1 MKTFTLATQ
10 SDLQKVA
17 PKIANLLKHNL
28 ILLKGE
34 MGAGKTTFVKYLVKE
49 LIDYELV
56 NSPTFSIINEYVF
69 NESDLIYHM
78 DLYRLE
84 TIDEAL
90 NIGIEEYLD
99 SGRLCIIEWPELILP
114 LLPKDYHLVE
124 IKHLSNEEERSINFI

>member
-1 MKTFTLATQ
+1 MNTFTLKTEA
-10 SDLQKVA
+10 DLQFVVPQIVK
-17 PKIANLLKHNL
+17 LLRENL

-49 LIDYELV
+49 LIDYDLV
-56 NSPTFSIINEYVF
+56 NSPTFSIVNEYSF
-69 NESDLIYHM
+69 NESDPIYHM

-99 SGRLCIIEWPELILP
+99 SGRLCIIEWPDLINP
-114 LLPKDYHLVE
+114 ILPKDYHIIE
-124 IKHLSNEEERSINFI
+124 IKTLSEDQRSINFT